1 MVRFTKMYNLR
12 FKHFIA
18 LFMIGWALFIIIWS
32 FGAIAITKGDV
43 IVDDNYKGK
52 YIKVKHYKAY
62 NKDSIYE
69 YYYKPKEI
77 TVEIIDKHKSHIHFL
92 RGEELVANGDRDK
105 ISNLKEG
112 QKIKVIEYF
121 YPSHEFKIK

>member
-1 MVRFTKMYNLR
+1 MVRFTKIYSLR

-18 LFMIGWALFIIIWS
+18 LFAIGWALFIVIWTI
-32 FGAIAITKGDV
+32 GAIAITKSNV

-77 TVEIIDKHKSHIHFL
+77 TVEIIGRHKSHIHFL
-92 RGEELVANGDRDK
+92 RGEELTAHGDRDK
-105 ISNLKEG
+105 IRNLKEG

>member
-1 MVRFTKMYNLR
+1 MVRFTKMYSLR
-12 FKHFIA
+12 FKYFIL
-18 LFMIGWALFIIIWS
+18 LFVIGWALFIVIWS
-32 FGAIAITKGDV
+32 FGAIAMTKSNV
-43 IVDDNYKGK
+43 IVDYNYKGK

-77 TVEIIDKHKSHIHFL
+77 TVEITGKHKRHIHFL
-92 RGEELVANGDRDK
+92 RGEELDAHGDRDK
-105 ISNLKEG
+105 IMNLKEG